1 MVFRSL
7 YLFVF
12 LLTGFS
18 LTAQDEA
25 DSSRLKKKNHITFRQ
40 HGPSVHEAG
49 NSILIQLAAACDEN
63 PYRLTIGISFTE
75 ELTIHRHPM
84 KSPEVT
90 IRLLE
95 ILPFQTILYRGFNI
109 DDVLIPNRVTCNLNL
124 IDLPD
129 RAVLRQYSLKNLDIR
144 QLEIGYVSSEIPVV
158 EEGKMTVTLSDYLF
172 HYDEEALLRF
182 QEKVQLVN
190 DYYAASALVTSLL
203 QATDSWDPKSVEDL
217 PEKYIQLMEINKVVR
232 LLEERNFP
240 DKLNLT
246 TYDPEGLTEKF
257 TQLDKFS
264 RSASMTVE
272 QQLSDPSVQELERD
286 LEVLSEKY
294 IDHLSGYIRRSMLM
308 NSIRGSIYQDYIDSW
323 FQLPGFRDDPDVFT
337 RLIGKM
343 YPEKHI
349 DTAIRRVSLVIW
361 DRYLKEVTNLI
372 RAKQFA
378 EALQLLGNAR
388 AFKDHNPAL
397 SGIDDIRDLQSI
409 AVKGIY
415 GSYLGIAESCID
427 LEKFQMADRYITK
440 ADDYR
445 KNYSGLILSDT
456 LLKRLFRKLFSR
468 RLSECDLILTA
479 NQYQEAIDCYRS
491 FGLSYP
497 SGMIAYVN
505 DHLEAGNHLALKG
518 LFFEQDALVAKWMRK
533 CDEDSA
539 LACYDRACRIQE
551 LITADSEVSQ
561 ALDRLNNRMLPIRY
575 EKVADRGTWL
585 YLTYK
590 HEAAFRTFDQ
600 LKAIGKAIGIEPD
613 TAIGRMYRESY
624 KHHMLNEI
632 SMATGMIWKDELD
645 QARDYIQEVESMMD
659 LYHLE
664 LDPNLQSA
672 LEGYREK
679 IDRKICMNVMQEIE
693 SLSVRARRNLEM
705 KQFDVAVNQL
715 GEARLQAQQHPG
727 CRIPTDEIVNTI
739 KRYLSAAFYQEKQ
752 KHAWH
757 QVAIGNFRE
766 AIERAG
772 DNELFYRSKDLA
784 ALEVPFVSTLDFV
797 GMAARVPMT
806 TEAVI
811 FFIRTGN
818 EPAAWTSLTW
828 LKQADVQAKS
838 IRHLQETVGAAMAE
852 KNFRISSAGDPVEH
866 VRRYTGGNRWFV
878 KFAKAYTSRWKQLQ
892 SETINQNTI
901 QP

>member
-1 MVFRSL
+1 MVFRCL
-7 YLFVF
+7 CLFIF

-18 LTAQDEA
+18 LTAQDETG
-25 DSSRLKKKNHITFRQ
+25 SSRLKKKSHITFLQ
-40 HGPSVHEAG
+40 HGPSIHEAG
-49 NSILIQLAAACDEN
+49 NTILIQLASACDES

-75 ELTIHRHPM
+75 EMTIHRHPM
-84 KSPEVT
+84 KSPEVI

-109 DDVLIPNRVTCNLNL
+109 DDVLIPNRMTCNLNL

-129 RAVLRQYSLKNLDIR
+129 RTVLRQYSLKNLDTR
-144 QLEIGYVSSEIPVV
+144 QLEIGHVSSKIPVV
-158 EEGKMTVTLSDYLF
+158 EEGKMTVTLSDYHF

-182 QEKVQLVN
+182 QERVQLVN
-190 DYYAASALVTSLL
+190 DYYAASALITSLL

-217 PEKYIQLMEINKVVR
+217 PEKYIQLMEINKMVR
-232 LLEERNFP
+232 LLEGRNFP
-240 DKLNLT
+240 EKLNLT
-246 TYDPEGLTEKF
+246 TYDPEGFTEKF

-272 QQLSDPSVQELERD
+272 QQLSDPSIQELEHD

-308 NSIRGSIYQDYIDSW
+308 NGIRGSIYQDYIDSW
-323 FQLPGFRDDPDVFT
+323 FLLPGFRDDPDVFL

-343 YPEKHI
+343 YPEEHI
-349 DTAIRRVSLVIW
+349 DTVVRRVSLVVW
-361 DRYLKEVTNLI
+361 DRYLKETGDLI

-388 AFKDHNPAL
+388 AFKNHNPVL
-397 SGIDDIRDLQSI
+397 SGVDDIHDLQSI

-440 ADDYR
+440 ADDYQ
-445 KNYSGLILSDT
+445 KNYSGMILSDT
-456 LLKRLFRKLFSR
+456 LFQRLFRKLFNR
-468 RLSECDLILTA
+468 RLAECDLILAA
-479 NQYQEAIDCYRS
+479 NQYQDALDCYSS
-491 FGLSYP
+491 FELSYP

-505 DHLEAGNHLALKG
+505 DHLELGNHQALKG
-518 LFFEQDALVAKWMRK
+518 LFFEQDALVAKWMRDH
-533 CDEDSA
+533 DEDSA
-539 LACYDRACRIQE
+539 LACYDRACRVQG
-551 LITADSEVSQ
+551 LITTDLEVFQ

-575 EKVADRGTWL
+575 EKLADRGTWL

-600 LKAIGKAIGIEPD
+600 LKEIGKAIVVEPD
-613 TAIGRMYRESY
+613 TAIDRMYRESY

-632 SMATGMIWKDELD
+632 SMATGKIWKDELD
-645 QARDYIQEVESMMD
+645 QARDYVQEVESEMD

-664 LDPNLQSA
+664 LDPDLLSA

-693 SLSVRARRNLEM
+693 SLSVRAQRNLEM
-705 KQFDVAVNQL
+705 KQFNVAVKQL

-727 CRIPTDEIVNTI
+727 CKIPTEEIVNAI
-739 KRYLSAAFYQEKQ
+739 KRYLSAALYEEKQ
-752 KHAWH
+752 KEARH
-757 QVAIGNFRE
+757 QVAIGNYRE
-766 AIERAG
+766 AIRRVC
-772 DNELFYRSKDLA
+772 DNELFYRNKDLA
-784 ALEVPFVSTLDFV
+784 LLEVPFISTLDFV
-797 GMAARVPMT
+797 GMADRVPMT
-806 TEAVI
+806 TEAVT

-818 EPAAWTSLTW
+818 EPAAWTCLTW

-838 IRHLQETVGAAMAE
+838 ARHLQETVGAAMAE
-852 KNFRISSAGDPVEH
+852 KDFRISSAGDPVEH
-866 VRRYTGGNRWFV
+866 ARKYTGGNRWFA
-878 KFAKAYTSRWKQLQ
+878 KFAQAYTSRWKQL
-892 SETINQNTI
+892 
-901 QP
+901 